1 MTTEVLM
8 MMIMMNVVPISMLE
22 KVLILMEELYRN
34 KLMMEKMME
43 KMHLDSTLKY
53 GIDMGLYMM
62 WSYFLP

>member
-8 MMIMMNVVPISMLE
+8 MIMMMNVVSISMLE

-34 KLMMEKMME
+34 KLMMEKV
-43 KMHLDSTLKY
+43 HLDSTLKY
-53 GIDMGLYMM
+53 GIDRGLYMM

>member
-34 KLMMEKMME
+34 KLMMEKM
-43 KMHLDSTLKY
+43 HLDSTLKY